1 MYKVFKTANF
11 DVTFNTFLELDILLQ
26 ALLHPTLTSLS
37 PVKVPFHYSLYSSYK
52 TCRPCSLE

>member
-26 ALLHPTLTSLS
+26 ALVHPTLTSLS
-37 PVKVPFHYSLYSSYK
+37 PVKVPFPLF
-52 TCRPCSLE
+52 TLFFI

>member
-26 ALLHPTLTSLS
+26 ARLHPTLTSLS
-37 PVKVPFHYSLYSSYK
+37 PVKGPFPLF
-52 TCRPCSLE
+52 TLFFI